1 MTQAKSIIGHSDMTL
16 FSIIEALLK
25 TDKTVKHYCLQAETE
40 HGQTPLHY
48 AFKNLNVELALA
60 VFATVKQCSSAAPE
74 LINELLN
81 AHDFEGMR
89 PLDLLALKIDED
101 HKNFIKEFHG
111 EEKNFKIAKQY
122 EVYTWGRSDNYNL
135 GYP

>member
-1 MTQAKSIIGHSDMTL
+1 MTL

-25 TDKTVKHYCLQAETE
+25 TEKTVKHYCMQAETE

-48 AFKNLNVELALA
+48 AFKNLNVELTLA
-60 VFATVKQCSSAAPE
+60 VFATVKQCSAAAPE

-111 EEKNFKIAKQY
+111 EEKNFKIAK
-122 EVYTWGRSDNYNL
+122 
-135 GYP
+135 

>member
-1 MTQAKSIIGHSDMTL
+1 MQ
-16 FSIIEALLK
+16 
-25 TDKTVKHYCLQAETE
+25 VETE
-40 HGQTPLHY
+40 YGQTPLHY

-60 VFATVKQCSSAAPE
+60 IFATVKQCSAGVPE

-81 AHDFEGMR
+81 ILDFQGMR

-111 EEKNFKIAKQY
+111 EEKNFKIPKQY
-122 EVYTWGRSDNYNL
+122 ELYTWGRSDNYNL
-135 GYP
+135 GYPLLNEVRKKPKKVLFH